1 MTTNRLRFTITL
13 AALAGATACNGPAPT
28 QNPGAAAVPVNVYQV
43 QQEGAAYVDTY
54 PATIVALSQV
64 DVRSEVNG
72 FITAVDFED
81 GTRVRKGQ
89 RLYEIDRSKF
99 QAAYN
104 QAKANLQMAEINRDK
119 AGKDA
124 GRYTRLNQA
133 NAVAR
138 QRYDYAL
145 TDFENAKQQV
155 QLAKAQ
161 LSSAGADLRHSV
173 IRAPF
178 DGTIGVSLVKPGTF
192 IAAGQTQLNTISSAG
207 PVAVD
212 FQVSEK
218 DMAPFSAFDRQP
230 PAPADSVF
238 TIVLPDGAVYPH
250 PGNIALLDRAIDP
263 QTGTIR
269 VRLAFPNPGGQ
280 LKPGMSCNLRVR
292 SNAGKQFLLAP
303 FKAVTE
309 QMGEY
314 FVYTVQGDTAR
325 QRRVELGERL
335 GGKVIVLNG
344 LAAGE
349 RIVVEGIQKLREG
362 TAVRVNNEGQAAA
375 AGAMA
380 PKQTASR

>member
-1 MTTNRLRFTITL
+1 MNAKDPMLRFFIAVTGL
-13 AALAGATACNGPAPT
+13 ATACNGPAPT
-28 QNPGAAAVPVNVYQV
+28 QNYGAAVPVNVYQV
-43 QQEGAAYVDTY
+43 QREGAAYVNTY

-64 DVRSEVNG
+64 EVRSEVNG
-72 FITAVDFED
+72 FITAVHFED

-89 RLYEIDRSKF
+89 QLYEIDRSKF
-99 QAAYN
+99 LAAYN
-104 QAKANLQMAEINRDK
+104 QAKANLRMAEINQDK

-124 GRYTRLNQA
+124 GRYSRLNQA
-133 NAVAR
+133 NAVPK
-138 QRYDYAL
+138 QRYEYAL

-155 QLAKAQ
+155 ALAQAQ
-161 LSSAGADLRHSV
+161 LSNAGTDLGHSV

-192 IAAGQTQLNTISSAG
+192 IAAGQTPLNTISSAG

-218 DMAPFSAFDRQP
+218 HLDPFSELNRQP

-238 TIVLPDGAVYPH
+238 TIVLPDGAVYPY
-250 PGNIALLDRAIDP
+250 PGKIALLDRAVDP
-263 QTGTIR
+263 QTGTLR
-269 VRLAFPNPGGQ
+269 VRLTFPNPYNQ

-292 SNAGKQFLLAP
+292 SNAGKQELLAP

-325 QRRVELGERL
+325 QRRVDLGERL
-335 GGKVIVLNG
+335 GEKVIVLRG
-344 LAAGE
+344 LQPGE
-349 RIVVEGIQKLREG
+349 QIVVEGIGKLREG
-362 TAVRVNNEGQAAA
+362 TAVQVNNDQRAAA
-375 AGAMA
+375 A
-380 PKQTASR
+380 PTKRTVSR